1 MTLKMIS
8 NISIRIVSTKFEALK
23 AFETFIEGANEV
35 NWKQLS

>member
-8 NISIRIVSTKFEALK
+8 NIPIRIVSTKFEALK

-35 NWKQLS
+35 QMR